1 MVRQR
6 LDRADGQHLTE
17 RESEVCRFP
26 HLGHGA
32 REERGHSLAADGGAG
47 RHRVPT
53 GVDELPVGQ
62 REAVRRDDASILPA
76 ASLTV
81 AGRVQRGQHFSGK
94 SSSLRQDRLDNV
106 RLRVFKSRQGGDLRQ
121 SSETVED
128 EAHLLQ
134 GGRVGHAAASPMV
147 LRRSRRSTF
156 CTLPVAFFGIGPNTT
171 SLGTLYP
178 AI

>member
-1 MVRQR
+1 MRQR

-17 RESEVCRFP
+17 RESEVGGFP
-26 HLGHGA
+26 HLGHCA
-32 REERGHSLAADGGAG
+32 REERRHSLAADVGAG
-47 RHRVPT
+47 RHGVPA
-53 GVDELPVGQ
+53 GVNELPVGQ
-62 REAVRRDDASILPA
+62 REAVGRGDASVFPA

-81 AGRVQRGQHFSGK
+81 AGRVQRCQHFSGK
-94 SSSLRQDRLDNV
+94 ASSLRQDRLDNI
-106 RLRVFKSRQGGDLRQ
+106 RLRVFKSRQGGYLRQ

-147 LRRSRRSTF
+147 LRRSRKSTF